1 MARAAQITYR
11 EANRRYRRA
20 YWPMITLYA
29 VACIGG
35 ALIIKQNPPMWAV
48 ATIAIITAAPIIGV
62 FWLMRRLLAETDEYT
77 RKLHT
82 EALLTGGGLTFSL
95 TVVWSFFELY
105 GVVPQDRYFPATL
118 FIVPIFLGLY
128 GLTLAVTLAMLATG
142 CSKQSAPAQSTVDT
156 SSQDAKVSTLEKGA
170 GSATF
175 DRTARPSGWPFPFPS
190 SATRPACL

>member
-128 GLTLAVTLAMLATG
+128 GLTLAVT
-142 CSKQSAPAQSTVDT
+142 
-156 SSQDAKVSTLEKGA
+156 
-170 GSATF
+170 
-175 DRTARPSGWPFPFPS
+175 
-190 SATRPACL
+190 